1 MQRWLS
7 LKLVFHVWLAV
18 STLAW
23 AQTCPLPTLPE
34 VTAAVEVAVGDGTA
48 ASCTQAALQA
58 ALDTPA
64 DQGTVRVTFNCGA
77 APHTIALTGQLTL
90 ERGGTN
96 NVLTILDAPVDA
108 AGAPLITLD
117 GQGNTRILRAG
128 QRADVLVRNIRFVNG
143 ATSGSNLEASGAA
156 LSAGLRA
163 RTYVQNSIFE
173 NNHALGN
180 SEVGGALYSRGGQGA
195 LTVVTDSQFRNNR
208 GNIGGAINNLLTDLY
223 VVDST
228 FESNRAEG
236 DIAYGGAI
244 YTDGGA
250 SDGGANLGQNNGVVS
265 ICQSRF
271 EDNEARG
278 QGGAAFLF
286 VYGNQQQN
294 QTDRIEVRSSLFRNN
309 RITGTGSDGFDGLG
323 GGLRSGNGTT
333 LIEDS
338 SFIGN
343 RAGQQGGGLW
353 LGENANYPTTIR
365 NVTFYENR
373 AQRET
378 NGNGGL
384 AGAAFLG
391 NGDVTLTNVT
401 VASNY
406 AGFQG
411 GAFWG
416 GSGATLRN
424 SIVAN
429 NIANNDG
436 NNWDI
441 QHNCPVQMQGS
452 NNLEFPDINA
462 NSNQSVTCTAGITIA
477 DPQLGTL
484 SGDVPA
490 LTLLETSPA
499 IDAAANCPAEDQLGQ
514 TRVGTCDIGAFEFQ
528 GNVALTISGIPEPT
542 VSVGSSYSFVPTVTP
557 DTGTLTFSITNEPT
571 WATFDTSTGELSGT
585 PSEVSVT
592 TGIEISVSDGTN
604 SASLVP
610 FDITVAE
617 VSGTL
622 TFSVGAASPETTDPV
637 AGADNVPVLQLV
649 VAASGGTA
657 TLTTLSFALD
667 SDGDLASINLAS
679 INLASIEAIK
689 LFQDLNANGQVDDGE
704 PQLASV
710 GIVSIDTFTS
720 PFTLTLE
727 NPLELP
733 ADTSETLLVVYD
745 LAE

>member
-1 MQRWLS
+1 VQKWLF
-7 LKLVFHVWLAV
+7 LNLFFHVWLAV
-18 STLAW
+18 SSLAW
-23 AQTCPLPTLPE
+23 AQICSLPTLPE
-34 VTAAVEVAVGDGTA
+34 VTAAVEVAVGAGTA
-48 ASCTQAALQA
+48 ASCTQATLQA

-77 APHTIALTGQLTL
+77 APHTIALTSQLTL

-96 NVLTILDAPVDA
+96 NILTILDAPVDA

-128 QRADVLVRNIRFVNG
+128 QRADVFVRNIRFVNG

-156 LSAGLRA
+156 LYGGLRA
-163 RTYVQNSIFE
+163 KTYVQNSIFE
-173 NNHALGN
+173 NNRALG
-180 SEVGGALYSRGGQGA
+180 SGEVGGALYSRGGQGA
-195 LTVVTDSQFRNNR
+195 LTVVTASQFRNNR

-223 VVDST
+223 VANSNFT
-228 FESNRAEG
+228 GNRAEG

-250 SDGGANLGQNNGVVS
+250 SEGGANLGQNNGVVS

-309 RITGTGSDGFDGLG
+309 RITGIGSDGFDGLG

-333 LIEDS
+333 VIEDS
-338 SFIGN
+338 SFVGN
-343 RAGQQGGGLW
+343 TAGQQGGGLW
-353 LGENANYPTTIR
+353 LGENANYPTTIT
-365 NVTFYENR
+365 NTTFYENR
-373 AQRET
+373 AQTEN

-401 VASNY
+401 IANNY

-416 GSGATLRN
+416 GSGATLNN
-424 SIVAN
+424 SIVAS

-484 SGDVPA
+484 SGDIPA

-514 TRVGTCDIGAFEFQ
+514 ARVGTCDIGAFEFQ
-528 GNVALTISGIPEPT
+528 GQNTALSISGIPETT
-542 VSVGSSYSFVPTVTP
+542 VSVGDSYSFVPTVTP

-585 PSEVSVT
+585 PSEAGVT

-604 SASLVP
+604 DASLAP
-610 FDITVAE
+610 FDIAVTEAD
-617 VSGTL
+617 STL
-622 TFSVGAASPETTDPV
+622 TFSLGAASPQTIEAVP
-637 AGADNVPVLQLV
+637 GADNVPVLQV
-649 VAASGGTA
+649 VATASGGTA

-667 SDGDLASINLAS
+667 SDGDLASI
-679 INLASIEAIK
+679 EAIK
-689 LFQDLNANGQVDDGE
+689 LFHDLNANGQVDDGE

-710 GIVSIDTFTS
+710 GIVSINTFTS
-720 PFTLTLE
+720 PFALTLE

-733 ADTSETLLVVYD
+733 ADTSETLLIVYD